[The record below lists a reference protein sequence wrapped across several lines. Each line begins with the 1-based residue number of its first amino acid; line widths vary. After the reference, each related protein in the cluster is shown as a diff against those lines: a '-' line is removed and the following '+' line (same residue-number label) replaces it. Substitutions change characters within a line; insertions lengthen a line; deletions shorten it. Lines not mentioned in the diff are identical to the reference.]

1 MTEHINGPHR
11 SSMRFGY
18 KKGWRHV
25 NPKDWKM
32 NVRLRLQQLEI
43 SQLASDEVK
52 NQARRLLTTIVD
64 NRMPSADYE
73 EARDLINSNKLFSKK
88 AIAKAAAAGGATNH
102 AIFMACQACE
112 NLHDMMIKVNSISD
126 KNRLLLQIATAI
138 TVLGEVQSRILGGSD
153 DSEG

>member
-1 MTEHINGPHR
+1 MTDHINGPDKP
-11 SSMRFGY
+11 SMRYGY

-25 NPKDWKM
+25 KPKDWKM

-64 NRMPSADYE
+64 DRMPAANYE
-73 EARDLINSNKLFSKK
+73 EARDLINSNKFFSKK
-88 AIAKAAAAGGATNH
+88 AIAKAAAAGGATSH

-112 NLHDMMIKVNSISD
+112 NLHDLMIKVNSIPE
-126 KNRLLLQIATAI
+126 KNRLLLQISTAI
-138 TVLGEVQSRILGGSD
+138 TVLSEVQSRILGGSD